1 MIKDEIQFKDKTSE
15 IISFDPKPHKYYWQ
29 ELERPSVTSMTSAL
43 TPLAPLIQW
52 SANESANT
60 FKELIQAGKTYD
72 EVQLL
77 EYFEKIKYAHRKSLN
92 ESGVIGSFVH
102 DAIENFIQ
110 HGDEPEFTN
119 EQMVKSFSKFKEWYS
134 EQQGL
139 ELIWTEKRVLS
150 REFGFTG
157 TLDALFKN
165 GKGEYIIY
173 DWKTSKSLNNKKNYE
188 AQIFLYY
195 LALKEMT
202 DYNITKGVIVN
213 CTKKGELNIKTFDL
227 NDESIEIAK
236 SCIKLFYFTNP
247 KFNYKQGEK

>member
-1 MIKDEIQFKDKTSE
+1 MIEDKIQFNDGTE
-15 IISFDPKPHKYYWQ
+15 ETILFEPKKHEYFWQ
-29 ELERPSVTSMTSAL
+29 ELKRPSVTSMTSAL

-72 EVQLL
+72 EVQLM
-77 EYFEKIKYAHRKSLN
+77 EYFEKIKYAHKQSLN
-92 ESGVIGSFVH
+92 ESGVIGSYVH
-102 DAIENFIQ
+102 DAIENYIQ
-110 HGDEPEFTN
+110 FGDEPEFTN

-150 REFGFTG
+150 RIYGYTG
-157 TLDALFKN
+157 QLDALFKN

-173 DWKTSKSLNNKKNYE
+173 DWKTSKSLTNKKNYE

-195 LALKEMT
+195 LALQEMT
-202 DYNITKGVIVN
+202 DFNITKGVIVN

-247 KFNYKQGEK
+247 KLNYNKGEK